1 MIRPFGRWR
10 YTWFIGVA
18 TITAVGVL
26 AALYFTT
33 PAHHNQ
39 QQGITYTNT
48 LPTSVP
54 SSFVRLM
61 KLQATSGLSAQ
72 GFALTDQ
79 RGEAIS
85 LTNLRG
91 KVVVL
96 TFLDPHCEDICP
108 IISAEFLR
116 AYHDLGSS
124 KDKVVFVAV
133 NVNPYHG
140 QRSDVATFSH
150 EQQLDTIPSWHFV
163 TGPNM
168 TLQAVWRAYG
178 VTVQAPNPNVDVIHT
193 SPLYFIDPQGT
204 ERYMATPTDKKTTTG
219 QAYLS
224 MGDLTSWGTGIA
236 LVARGMVSS

>member
-1 MIRPFGRWR
+1 MIGPLRR
-10 YTWFIGVA
+10 YSWFIGIA
-18 TITAVGVL
+18 TGIAFSAL
-26 AALYFTT
+26 AALYFTSPSGT
-33 PAHHNQ
+33 TR

-48 LPTSVP
+48 LPSNIP
-54 SSFVRLM
+54 SSLTNLM
-61 KLQATSGLSAQ
+61 RLQATSGLSAQ
-72 GFALTDQ
+72 GFTLTDQ
-79 RGEAIS
+79 RGEVVS
-85 LTNLRG
+85 LANLRG

-108 IISAEFLR
+108 IISAEFLQ

-140 QRSDVATFSH
+140 RQSDVATFSH
-150 EQQLDTIPSWHFV
+150 EQQLDTIPGWHFV

-168 TLQAVWRAYG
+168 VLRAIWRAYG
-178 VTVQAPNPNVDVIHT
+178 VTVQAPSPNVDVIHT
-193 SPLYFIDPQGT
+193 SPLYFIDPHGA

-224 MGDLTSWGTGIA
+224 MGDLRSWGTGIA